1 MRGKRARNSLGN
13 QAANPADFRFHCNE
27 APAVSPFALLPPPG
41 VRFPAPFAG
50 WPGPRA
56 AWIKRRAASLG
67 PPTHGPGWRARWP
80 SPDVQALSV
89 SFEWPPLRGPQL
101 QPPVV
106 CLGSGILQ
114 TTPTERRAAGG
125 DRPRS
130 GGSVKLRRIA
140 RRTALPACFA
150 PASRAHCAEMRE
162 WIRAWTE
169 AVETFVLEVI
179 FEQRRGTW
187 AAMVRAAL
195 FAFSKIFQVAVK
207 VRRFLY
213 NRRLL
218 RDSTLGV
225 QVIAIGNL
233 TVGGTGKTP
242 VVEKFAR
249 ELQNQGRTVAIL
261 SRGYR
266 SKPPPLTR
274 RMWNKLLLRDD
285 TTPPRVVSDG
295 KSLLLDSETAGDEP
309 YMLAS
314 NLKDVVVLVD
324 KDRVK
329 SGRYAIEK
337 FGCDTLL
344 LDDGFQYWKLAG
356 RRRDI
361 VLIDFQQPFGNE
373 HLLPRGTLREPPS
386 HLSRASTIFITKSD
400 GATAELRARI
410 GKYNPSASIIECV
423 HHPLYFE
430 DVFTGE
436 QCGLDLIKG
445 RKVASLS
452 GIAQPE
458 SFEKSLVKQGAEL
471 VYSKRFAD
479 HHRFTQQEVLNAV
492 NRSKKRQATAI
503 ITTQKDAVRF
513 PKIDRRDLPIYF
525 MRVEIKILS
534 GAKDFNDCVRQICF
548 R

>member
-1 MRGKRARNSLGN
+1 
-13 QAANPADFRFHCNE
+13 
-27 APAVSPFALLPPPG
+27 
-41 VRFPAPFAG
+41 
-50 WPGPRA
+50 
-56 AWIKRRAASLG
+56 
-67 PPTHGPGWRARWP
+67 
-80 SPDVQALSV
+80 
-89 SFEWPPLRGPQL
+89 
-101 QPPVV
+101 
-106 CLGSGILQ
+106 
-114 TTPTERRAAGG
+114 
-125 DRPRS
+125 
-130 GGSVKLRRIA
+130 
-140 RRTALPACFA
+140 
-150 PASRAHCAEMRE
+150 MRE
-162 WIRAWTE
+162 RLRVWNE
-169 AVETFVLEVI
+169 NLETFLLEVI
-179 FEQRRGTW
+179 LEERRGLFATL
-187 AAMVRAAL
+187 VRAVAL
-195 FAFSKIFQVAVK
+195 VSSKLFELIIKA
-207 VRRFLY
+207 RRFLY
-213 NRRLL
+213 NIRIL

-249 ELQNQGRTVAIL
+249 ELRDQGRKVAIL

-266 SKPPPLTR
+266 SKPPPIHQWLL
-274 RMWNKLLLRDD
+274 NKLLLRDD

-295 KSLLLDSETAGDEP
+295 KSLLLDSEMAGDEP

-344 LDDGFQYWKLAG
+344 LDDGFQYWRLAG

-361 VLIDFQQPFGNE
+361 VLIDCQQPFGNE
-373 HLLPRGTLREPPS
+373 RLLPRGTLREPPS
-386 HLSRASTIFITKSD
+386 HLARAGTIFITKSD
-400 GATAELRARI
+400 GNTARLRARI
-410 GKYNPSASIIECV
+410 ARHNPAAAIIECI
-423 HHPLYFE
+423 HHPLYLE

-436 QCGLDLIKG
+436 RHSLELIRS

-458 SFEKSLVKQGAEL
+458 SFEQSLVKLLGAEL
-471 VYSKRFAD
+471 VYSKRFID
-479 HHRFTQQEVLNAV
+479 HHRFSQQEILNVV
-492 NRSKKRQATAI
+492 NRSKKRQAAAI

>member
-1 MRGKRARNSLGN
+1 
-13 QAANPADFRFHCNE
+13 
-27 APAVSPFALLPPPG
+27 
-41 VRFPAPFAG
+41 
-50 WPGPRA
+50 
-56 AWIKRRAASLG
+56 
-67 PPTHGPGWRARWP
+67 
-80 SPDVQALSV
+80 
-89 SFEWPPLRGPQL
+89 
-101 QPPVV
+101 
-106 CLGSGILQ
+106 
-114 TTPTERRAAGG
+114 
-125 DRPRS
+125 
-130 GGSVKLRRIA
+130 
-140 RRTALPACFA
+140 
-150 PASRAHCAEMRE
+150 MRE
-162 WIRAWTE
+162 TIRAWTE

-179 FEQRRGTW
+179 QGERRDK
-187 AAMVRAAL
+187 RAAVARFLL
-195 FAFSKIFQVAVK
+195 FLLSKLFKVGVK

-213 NRRLL
+213 DMRII
-218 RDSTLGV
+218 RDYTIGV

-266 SKPPPLTR
+266 SKPRPLVR
-274 RMWNKLLLRDD
+274 RLVNKVLWREDR
-285 TTPPRVVSDG
+285 TPPRVVSDG
-295 KSLLLDSETAGDEP
+295 KSLLLDSEMAGDEP

-314 NLKDVVVLVD
+314 NLKDVIVLVD

-329 SGRYAIEK
+329 GGRYAIEK

-361 VLIDFQQPFGNE
+361 VLIDCQEPFGNE
-373 HLLPRGTLREPPS
+373 QLLPRGTLREPPT
-386 HLSRASTIFITKSD
+386 HLGRASTIFITKSD
-400 GATAELRARI
+400 GDTAGLRARI
-410 GKYNPSASIIECV
+410 AKHNPTAGIIECI

-436 QCGLDLIKG
+436 QHGLDLIRG

-452 GIAQPE
+452 GIARPE
-458 SFEKSLVKQGAEL
+458 SFERSLVRLGAEL

-479 HHRFTQQEVLNAV
+479 HHRFTQQEVLNGV

-525 MRVEIKILS
+525 MRVEIKIIS

>member
-1 MRGKRARNSLGN
+1 
-13 QAANPADFRFHCNE
+13 
-27 APAVSPFALLPPPG
+27 
-41 VRFPAPFAG
+41 
-50 WPGPRA
+50 
-56 AWIKRRAASLG
+56 
-67 PPTHGPGWRARWP
+67 
-80 SPDVQALSV
+80 
-89 SFEWPPLRGPQL
+89 
-101 QPPVV
+101 
-106 CLGSGILQ
+106 
-114 TTPTERRAAGG
+114 
-125 DRPRS
+125 
-130 GGSVKLRRIA
+130 
-140 RRTALPACFA
+140 
-150 PASRAHCAEMRE
+150 MRE
-162 WIRAWTE
+162 QIRIWTE
-169 AVETFVLEVI
+169 NVETFVLEVI
-179 FEQRRGTW
+179 TEQRRDKK
-187 AAMVRAAL
+187 AAVVRFCL
-195 FAFSKIFQVAVK
+195 FLLSKVFAVAVK

-213 NRRLL
+213 NVRIL

-225 QVIAIGNL
+225 QVIAVGNL

-249 ELQNQGRTVAIL
+249 ELQDQGRTVAIL

-266 SKPPPLTR
+266 SKPPPLTKR
-274 RMWNKLLLRDD
+274 LINKLLFRDE

-361 VLIDFQQPFGNE
+361 VLIDCQQPFGNE
-373 HLLPRGTLREPPS
+373 QLLPRGVLREPPS
-386 HLSRASTIFITKSD
+386 HLARANTIFITKSD
-400 GATAELRARI
+400 GATGRLRERIARH
-410 GKYNPSASIIECV
+410 NPGAGIIECI
-423 HHPLYFE
+423 HHPLYLE

-436 QCGLDLIKG
+436 RKELDFIKA
-445 RKVASLS
+445 KKLASFS

-458 SFEKSLVKQGAEL
+458 SFERSLVGLGADL
-471 VYSKRFAD
+471 VYTKRFAD

-492 NRSKKRQATAI
+492 NRSKKRQAVAI
-503 ITTQKDAVRF
+503 VTTQKDAVRF

-525 MRVEIKILS
+525 VRVEIKILK
-534 GAKDFNDCVRQICF
+534 GAKDFQDCVRQICF

>member
-1 MRGKRARNSLGN
+1 
-13 QAANPADFRFHCNE
+13 
-27 APAVSPFALLPPPG
+27 
-41 VRFPAPFAG
+41 
-50 WPGPRA
+50 
-56 AWIKRRAASLG
+56 
-67 PPTHGPGWRARWP
+67 
-80 SPDVQALSV
+80 
-89 SFEWPPLRGPQL
+89 
-101 QPPVV
+101 
-106 CLGSGILQ
+106 
-114 TTPTERRAAGG
+114 
-125 DRPRS
+125 
-130 GGSVKLRRIA
+130 
-140 RRTALPACFA
+140 
-150 PASRAHCAEMRE
+150 MRE
-162 WIRAWTE
+162 KIRGWTE
-169 AVETFVLEVI
+169 TVETFFLEVI
-179 FEQRRGTW
+179 FEERRGTR
-187 AAMVRAAL
+187 ATLVRAVL
-195 FAFSKIFQVAVK
+195 FVLSKVFLAVAVK
-207 VRRFLY
+207 TRRFLY
-213 NRRLL
+213 NVRIL

-249 ELQNQGRTVAIL
+249 VLQDEGRTVAIL

-266 SKPPPLTR
+266 SKPPPFQVWLL
-274 RMWNKLLLRDD
+274 NKLLFRED

-295 KSLLLDSETAGDEP
+295 KSLLLDSEAAGDEP

-344 LDDGFQYWKLAG
+344 LDDGFQYWKLRG
-356 RRRDI
+356 RRHDI
-361 VLIDFQQPFGNE
+361 VLIDCQQPFGNE
-373 HLLPRGTLREPPS
+373 RLLPRGTLREPPS
-386 HLSRASTIFITKSD
+386 HLARASTIFITKSD
-400 GATAELRARI
+400 GQTEALRKRIAQYNSTA
-410 GKYNPSASIIECV
+410 GIIECV

-436 QCGLDLIKG
+436 RRELDEIKG

-458 SFEKSLVKQGAEL
+458 SFEQSLVKLGGGL

-479 HHRFTQQEVLNAV
+479 HHRFTQQEILNAI
-492 NRSKKRQATAI
+492 NRSKKRQAELI

-525 MRVEIKILS
+525 MRVEIKIMS
-534 GAKDFNDCVRQICF
+534 GASDFLDCVRKICF
-548 R
+548 LDHRLVVD

>member
-1 MRGKRARNSLGN
+1 
-13 QAANPADFRFHCNE
+13 
-27 APAVSPFALLPPPG
+27 
-41 VRFPAPFAG
+41 
-50 WPGPRA
+50 
-56 AWIKRRAASLG
+56 
-67 PPTHGPGWRARWP
+67 
-80 SPDVQALSV
+80 
-89 SFEWPPLRGPQL
+89 
-101 QPPVV
+101 
-106 CLGSGILQ
+106 
-114 TTPTERRAAGG
+114 
-125 DRPRS
+125 
-130 GGSVKLRRIA
+130 
-140 RRTALPACFA
+140 
-150 PASRAHCAEMRE
+150 MRE
-162 WIRAWTE
+162 TLRTWTE
-169 AVETFVLEVI
+169 AVETFVLGVI
-179 FEQRRGTW
+179 LEERKGK
-187 AAMVRAAL
+187 RAAIVRFIL
-195 FAFSKIFQVAVK
+195 LVLSKVFALAVK
-207 VRRFLY
+207 VRRILY
-213 NRRLL
+213 NLRIL

-274 RMWNKLLLRDD
+274 RLINKVLLQDD
-285 TTPPRVVSDG
+285 KTPPRVVSDG

-314 NLKDVVVLVD
+314 NLKDVIVLVD

-329 SGRYAIEK
+329 AGRYAIEK

-361 VLIDFQQPFGNE
+361 VLIDCQQPFGNE
-373 HLLPRGTLREPPS
+373 KLLPRGTLREPPS
-386 HLSRASTIFITKSD
+386 HLGRASTIFITKSD
-400 GATAELRARI
+400 GNTGLLRARI
-410 GKYNPSASIIECV
+410 AKHNPGAGIIECI
-423 HHPLYFE
+423 HAPLYFE

-436 QCGLDLIKG
+436 RHGLDFLKG

-458 SFEKSLVKQGAEL
+458 SFEQSLVKLGAEL

-479 HHRFTQQEVLNAV
+479 HHRFSQQEVLNVV
-492 NRSKKRQATAI
+492 NRSKKRQADAI
-503 ITTQKDAVRF
+503 MTTQKDAVRF
-513 PKIDRRDLPIYF
+513 PKIDRRDLPIFF
-525 MRVEIKILS
+525 MRVEIKIIG